1 MPILYKD
8 EQKDKILV
16 LQTNRCKG
24 CDLCINVCP
33 NKALEKSKT
42 LNKSVQYPPAA
53 VEGGKCTYCR
63 LCEYTC
69 PDFSIYVAKLSEVTT
84 E

>member
-1 MPILYKD
+1 MPVLYKST
-8 EQKDKILV
+8 EKDKVLIL
-16 LQTNRCKG
+16 QRNRCKG

-33 NKALEKSKT
+33 NKALEQSKE

-53 VEGGKCTYCR
+53 VNDGKCTFCR

-69 PDFSIYVAKLSEVTT
+69 PDFAIYVAPLSEVT

>member
-8 EQKDKILV
+8 EQKDKVLIL
-16 LQTNRCKG
+16 QRNRCKG

-33 NKALEKSKT
+33 NKALENSKE
-42 LNKSVQYPPAA
+42 LNKNVQYPPDA
-53 VEGGKCTYCR
+53 VENGKCTFCR

-69 PDFSIYVAKLSEVTT
+69 PDFAIYVAKLSEVT